1 MSCSRCSPGA
11 APGVPGS
18 AQWQAAAPRARARC
32 CASPGTRPARGR
44 QQVLCRRVGVDAAT
58 HLATGWNPCSTQ
70 HTQIAASNA
79 LATWGSTQHCWP
91 AQTLV
96 KHASGARLRLAM
108 PPSRTSTRWLVMS
121 CRWRVT
127 EPSLSRMTCSNRQ
140 GCGSVSQRQEGR
152 RLRDVGTSATTGLAA
167 SAGPAW
173 AILQRMTMHQQLAPS
188 KKG

>member
-1 MSCSRCSPGA
+1 MQPVLTWRCTRGPGICAVAGGSPARSCPMLRISRHSTCER
-11 APGVPGS
+11 
-18 AQWQAAAPRARARC
+18 QAA
-32 CASPGTRPARGR
+32 GFVPACGCGRGNTFGNR
-44 QQVLCRRVGVDAAT
+44 LEPVQHPAHTNCRVQRVGNM
-58 HLATGWNPCSTQ
+58 GQ
-70 HTQIAASNA
+70 HPA
-79 LATWGSTQHCWP
+79 LLP